1 MKKDT
6 KDLLKAVAMTAAVSF
21 IVERMLDRW
30 VPKLEKAFV
39 KVDDIETCLHEAT
52 VAEMQSE
59 LTKPERDFSR
69 RVAKFQCLRLKL
81 DTHGYEN

>member
-6 KDLLKAVAMTAAVSF
+6 KDLLKAVALTAAVSF

-59 LTKPERDFSR
+59 LTKRQTEGSEI
-69 RVAKFQCLRLKL
+69 KK
-81 DTHGYEN
+81 G

>member
-6 KDLLKAVAMTAAVSF
+6 KDLLKTVAMTAAVSF

-52 VAEMQSE
+52 VTEMQSE
-59 LTKPERDFSR
+59 LMKRQTEGSEIK
-69 RVAKFQCLRLKL
+69 K
-81 DTHGYEN
+81 G